1 MLKSTCSAATYYNH
15 FREQLEATANPRIA
29 DGQAQYMK
37 NRFVFFG
44 APATVRQP
52 LAKAYYKT
60 VGVPEGEVLLDVLE
74 LCFADDHREIHY
86 FAIETLEKAI
96 KTLPKEGIKT
106 LTWLITTNSWWDSVD
121 AIAPL
126 VGIHFQKYPDLI
138 LPTTETWMSSSNMWL
153 QRVAIIFQLRY
164 RNQTNTSLLFKY
176 ILQVA
181 HSKEFFLQKAA
192 GWALREHSKWDA
204 AAVIH
209 FIENHQLAPL
219 TKREGLKWIGN
230 IKNSTT

>member
-1 MLKSTCSAATYYNH
+1 MLKSTCTAEAYYTN
-15 FREQLEATANPRIA
+15 FRQQLEAIANPRIA

-44 APATVRQP
+44 TPATVWQP

-60 VGVPEGEVLLDVLE
+60 VGVPEGEVLLDILE
-74 LCFADDHREIHY
+74 LCYSDDHREMHY
-86 FAIETLEKAI
+86 FAMETLEKAI

-106 LTWLITTNSWWDSVD
+106 LAWLITTNTWWDSVD
-121 AIAPL
+121 WLATL
-126 VGIHFQKYPDLI
+126 VGIHFKKHPDLI
-138 LPTTETWMSSSNMWL
+138 LPITENWMSSGNIWL

-164 RNQTNTSLLFKY
+164 RDQTNAPLLFKY

-192 GWALREHSKWDA
+192 GWALREYSKWNA
-204 AAVIH
+204 TEVKT
-209 FIENHQLAPL
+209 FIQNHTLAPL
-219 TKREGLKWIGN
+219 TKREGLRKIG
-230 IKNSTT
+230 